1 MKRPV
6 PLGYQQSFPI
16 VVAELDFVVLELL
29 ELFDVVQL
37 HLTDFSLLLFW
48 DVNLLV
54 FLPLS
59 IGTDHYHAIVT
70 GPEKHQQKRFHGVA
84 KRNESTITRA
94 SFVRVLDQACRL
106 DIFRATQG

>member
-6 PLGYQQSFPI
+6 LLGYQQRFPV
-16 VVAELDFVVLELL
+16 VVAQLDFVVLELL

-37 HLTDFSLLLFW
+37 HLTDFSLLLLW

-70 GPEKHQQKRFHGVA
+70 GPEKHQQKRFRGVA
-84 KRNESTITRA
+84 KRIESTTTRA
-94 SFVRVLDQACRL
+94 SFEVLDQACCL
-106 DIFRATQG
+106 DIFLATQG